1 MNECEHVW
9 MCACRVVIGGDKY
22 CVRACSFHSG
32 RSVEGRV
39 YVCR

>member
-1 MNECEHVW
+1 MNVSMYGCV
-9 MCACRVVIGGDKY
+9 CRVVIGGDTY
-22 CVRACSFHSG
+22 CVRVCSFHSG